1 MTLYALDDFQPE
13 VPASG
18 QYWVAPT
25 ALVIGKVILKD
36 EASIWFGSVLRGD
49 NEPIVI
55 GEGTIR
61 ACRPRLLGPPLAAA
75 QIVSTAL
82 GCVGDTR

>member
-55 GEGTIR
+55 GEGTNI
-61 ACRPRLLGPPLAAA
+61 
-75 QIVSTAL
+75 QEN
-82 GCVGDTR
+82 CVLHTDPAFP